1 MNKVF
6 INALGIAF
14 IAAGFVAMAS
24 FYVVDETQQVVLT
37 QFGKPIGAPVN
48 KPGLHFKIPFIQ
60 VANVFDKRLLAW
72 DGDPNQI
79 PTLDK
84 RYIWVD
90 TTARWRIVD
99 ALKFMQ
105 SVGTEAVAQ
114 ARLDDLIDSATRD
127 VISNLRLVEAV
138 RNSDSI
144 IERMNN
150 IKFDSDDLEMVVYDS
165 ELEPIKVGRE
175 ELSRRIVKLAA
186 ENMADMGIELI
197 DVRIKRI
204 TYVNEVLKKVYER
217 MVSERKRAAEQYRS
231 MGQGKKAEIEG
242 RMAKDLEQIQS
253 EAYKKAQEIQGKGD
267 AEATR
272 IYAQAYNQDPE
283 FYSFLRTLEA
293 YGVVVNDKTS
303 LILNSSSD
311 FYKYFNSI
319 K

>member
-1 MNKVF
+1 
-6 INALGIAF
+6 
-14 IAAGFVAMAS
+14 
-24 FYVVDETQQVVLT
+24 VLT
-37 QFGKPIGAPVN
+37 QFGKPVGKPVVE
-48 KPGLHFKIPFIQ
+48 PGLNFKIPFIQ
-60 VANVFDKRLLAW
+60 VAHAFDKRLLPW

-138 RNSDSI
+138 RNS
-144 IERMNN
+144 NN
-150 IKFDSDDLEMVVYDS
+150 IIDRKDAIESDTNDLEMVVYDS
-165 ELEPIKVGRE
+165 ELETIKVGRE
-175 ELSRRIVKLAA
+175 ELSRRILKLAS
-186 ENMADMGIELI
+186 ENMADMGIQLI

-217 MVSERKRAAEQYRS
+217 MISERKRAAEQYRS
-231 MGQGKKAEIEG
+231 MGQGKKAGIEG
-242 RMAKDLEQIQS
+242 RMAKELEEIQS
-253 EAYKKAQEIQGKGD
+253 EAYKKAQDIQGKAD

-272 IYAQAYNQDPE
+272 IYAEAYNQDPE
-283 FYSFLRTLEA
+283 FYSFLRTLNA
-293 YGVVVNDKTS
+293 YRTVVNDRTS
-303 LILNSSSD
+303 LILSSDSD
-311 FYKYFNSI
+311 FYKYFNSMN